1 MNRRRNCKPGGIW
14 KGSSVGRA
22 NGGNQSDCI
31 VLGSSPSPS
40 TKFQKKMKQHSE
52 KRTEVAVK
60 LLIESLTQ
68 NFNDTGIVLDE
79 FEATH
84 DDWECDQSKQYAA
97 LVAGHFALEE
107 ALDTINNRLNK

>member
-1 MNRRRNCKPGGIW
+1 
-14 KGSSVGRA
+14 
-22 NGGNQSDCI
+22 
-31 VLGSSPSPS
+31 
-40 TKFQKKMKQHSE
+40 MKQHSE

-97 LVAGHFALEE
+97 LVAGHFALKE
-107 ALDTINNRLNK
+107 AIDKINNRLNRNNK

>member
-1 MNRRRNCKPGGIW
+1 
-14 KGSSVGRA
+14 
-22 NGGNQSDCI
+22 
-31 VLGSSPSPS
+31 
-40 TKFQKKMKQHSE
+40 MKQHSE

>member
-1 MNRRRNCKPGGIW
+1 
-14 KGSSVGRA
+14 
-22 NGGNQSDCI
+22 
-31 VLGSSPSPS
+31 
-40 TKFQKKMKQHSE
+40 MKQHSE

-68 NFNDTGIVLDE
+68 NFNDSGIVLDE

-84 DDWECDQSKQYAA
+84 NDWECNQSKQYAA

>member
-1 MNRRRNCKPGGIW
+1 
-14 KGSSVGRA
+14 
-22 NGGNQSDCI
+22 
-31 VLGSSPSPS
+31 
-40 TKFQKKMKQHSE
+40 MKQHSE

-84 DDWECDQSKQYAA
+84 NDWECNQSKQYAA
-97 LVAGHFALEE
+97 LVAGHFAQEE